1 MPKFIFAVCIS
12 LLLAACGGKTSSKT
26 ESKKVEEKKE
36 LLTLS
41 LSAKQLELMN
51 IQLVQPG
58 KKAIASY
65 VNLNGKVSSLP
76 NNQANI
82 SSDLEGK
89 VEQVFVTEGNY
100 IGRGQPVLTLR
111 SMPLI
116 ELQNE
121 YLNSKSEMDFLD
133 IEFKR
138 QTELVNSNVGAL
150 AQYQVVEAKYNAIIA
165 KEKALRAKLE
175 TLGINVN
182 DLQTPQNAV
191 IKKTITI
198 SSPISGYIHKLP
210 VKVGMLASP
219 QSVLA
224 EVINLSEMQADL
236 FVYDKDINLIQ
247 EGQSV
252 ELNFINASVPNVTG
266 RVINIERMIDSE
278 NKAIT
283 IHVKFSAPDKSFVV
297 PGMSVRG
304 AVVNPNDKELSYAV
318 PFSALLKEEDNYYV
332 FYTNKEEDK
341 EGKMLFKKSKVKLGD
356 RNDQMVEIQFLN
368 AVSEEI
374 FIVQNNPMILENE
387 RRKSQ

>member
-1 MPKFIFAVCIS
+1 MLKFIIAICIS
-12 LLLAACGGKTSSKT
+12 VSLVACGGKTSTKT
-26 ESKKVEEKKE
+26 ESKKAEEKKE

-65 VNLNGKVSSLP
+65 VYLNGKVSSLP

-121 YLNSKSEMDFLD
+121 YLNTKSEMDFLA

-175 TLGINVN
+175 TLGVNVN

-191 IKKTITI
+191 IKKMITI

-224 EVINLSEMQADL
+224 EVVNLSEMQADL
-236 FVYDKDINLIQ
+236 FVYDKDLNLIQ
-247 EGQSV
+247 EGQTV
-252 ELNFINASVPNVTG
+252 DLDFINASVPNVTG

-332 FYTNKEEDK
+332 FFTNKTEDK
-341 EGKMLFKKSKVKLGD
+341 EGKMSFKKAKVKLGD
-356 RNDQMVEIQFLN
+356 KNEQMVEIQFLN
-368 AVSEEI
+368 AVTEDI

-387 RRKSQ
+387 RRKNQ